1 MLPDEQCFSIPKIAE
16 RWDVS
21 EDTARR
27 QCEPEP
33 GVLRFRRPGFGKRR
47 TVLKVP
53 LSVLQRI
60 EARLAELP
68 PGKRR

>member
-1 MLPDEQCFSIPKIAE
+1 MLADEQCFSIPKIAK

-21 EDTARR
+21 DDTARR
-27 QCEPEP
+27 QLINEP

-53 LSVLQRI
+53 LSVLQRV
-60 EARLAELP
+60 EARLAEM
-68 PGKRR
+68 R